1 MILNLPILEPLMEKM
16 GEKNYFYVE
25 VDEYKISPSL
35 VRYRKEGINLSL
47 LWGKLA
53 QVVGIDFTL

>member
-1 MILNLPILEPLMEKM
+1 MEKM

-35 VRYRKEGINLSL
+35 VGKEGINLSL
-47 LWGKLA
+47 L
-53 QVVGIDFTL
+53 